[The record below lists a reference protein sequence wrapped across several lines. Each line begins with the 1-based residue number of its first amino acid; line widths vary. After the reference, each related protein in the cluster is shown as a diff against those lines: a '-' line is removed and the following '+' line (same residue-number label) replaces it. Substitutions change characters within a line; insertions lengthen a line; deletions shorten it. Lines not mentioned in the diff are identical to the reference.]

1 MSGRKNSG
9 TTKASAPPDTIA
21 RTVKKQGNLDKKS
34 SGLARRWQ
42 SRFFVLYE
50 GGALVY
56 REQMDGEVRAW
67 YDLRGGTTPL
77 SRVSDLA
84 WRFWCPW
91 RRSWLCCCA
100 RGGANAGHAR
110 LRDDNGQ

>member
-1 MSGRKNSG
+1 VLVWQALLKKDDI
-9 TTKASAPPDTIA
+9 TTSFRSKCGEEWAAGDT
-21 RTVKKQGNLDKKS
+21 D
-34 SGLARRWQ
+34 
-42 SRFFVLYE
+42 
-50 GGALVY
+50 
-56 REQMDGEVRAW
+56 
-67 YDLRGGTTPL
+67 L

-110 LRDDNGQ
+110 LRDDGQ